1 MKTEKVDNRYVIR
14 LTESEATV
22 LEKRF
27 SLSGMNSVSAYLR
40 QQVVNG
46 IYLEY
51 DHEELKKIRQAIMNV
66 ANNINQIAH
75 RVNATSRI
83 YKQEL
88 YELQE
93 GVTEIWQQLQS
104 IQSELQK
111 LNPSSILKILRK
123 QHMLHD
129 TAAGEMQLRF
139 LTNSAN

>member
-1 MKTEKVDNRYVIR
+1 MKTEKVDKRYVIR
-14 LTESEATV
+14 LTESEAEI

-27 SLSGMNSVSAYLR
+27 ALSGMSSVGAYLR

-51 DHEELKKIRQAIMNV
+51 DHEELKKIRQAVMRV
-66 ANNINQIAH
+66 ANNVNQIAH

-104 IQSELQK
+104 IQSGLQK
-111 LNPSSILKILRK
+111 LNPSSIL
-123 QHMLHD
+123 
-129 TAAGEMQLRF
+129 
-139 LTNSAN
+139 

>member
-1 MKTEKVDNRYVIR
+1 MKTEKVDKRYVIR
-14 LTESEATV
+14 LTESEAAV
-22 LEKRF
+22 IEKRF
-27 SLSGMNSVSAYLR
+27 ALSRMNSVSAYLR

-51 DHEELKKIRQAIMNV
+51 DHEELKKIRQAVMRV
-66 ANNINQIAH
+66 ANNVNQIAH
-75 RVNATSRI
+75 RVNSTSRI

-111 LNPSSILKILRK
+111 LNPSSIL
-123 QHMLHD
+123 
-129 TAAGEMQLRF
+129 
-139 LTNSAN
+139 

>member
-1 MKTEKVDNRYVIR
+1 MVSTIRRNQNKMKTEKVDKRYVIR
-14 LTESEATV
+14 LTESEAKV

-27 SLSGMNSVSAYLR
+27 ALSGMSSVSAYLR

-51 DHEELKKIRQAIMNV
+51 DHEELKKIRQAVMRV

-75 RVNATSRI
+75 RVNSTSRI

-111 LNPSSILKILRK
+111 LNPSSI
-123 QHMLHD
+123 
-129 TAAGEMQLRF
+129 
-139 LTNSAN
+139 S

>member
-1 MKTEKVDNRYVIR
+1 MKTEKVDKRYVIR
-14 LTESEATV
+14 LTESEAEV
-22 LEKRF
+22 LKKRF
-27 SLSGMNSVSAYLR
+27 ALSGMSSVSAYLR

-51 DHEELKKIRQAIMNV
+51 DHKELKKIRQAVMSV
-66 ANNINQIAH
+66 ANNVNQITH
-75 RVNATSRI
+75 RVNSTSRI

-111 LNPSSILKILRK
+111 LNPSSI
-123 QHMLHD
+123 
-129 TAAGEMQLRF
+129 
-139 LTNSAN
+139 S

>member
-1 MKTEKVDNRYVIR
+1 MKREKVDKRYVIR
-14 LTESEATV
+14 LTESEAEV

-27 SLSGMNSVSAYLR
+27 ALSGMSSVSAYLR

-46 IYLEY
+46 IYLEH
-51 DHEELKKIRQAIMNV
+51 DHEELKKIRQAVMRV
-66 ANNINQIAH
+66 ANNVNNIPN
-75 RVNATSRI
+75 RVNSTSRI

-111 LNPSSILKILRK
+111 LNPSSI
-123 QHMLHD
+123 
-129 TAAGEMQLRF
+129 
-139 LTNSAN
+139 S

>member
-1 MKTEKVDNRYVIR
+1 MNRKKRDKKLIFKVNEDEWNIIQKR
-14 LTESEATV
+14 LEV
-22 LEKRF
+22 CK
-27 SLSGMNSVSAYLR
+27 VSSMSKLLR
-40 QQVVNG
+40 QMMLHG

-51 DHEELKKIRQAIMNV
+51 DHEELKKIRQSVMSA

-111 LNPSSILKILRK
+111 LNPSNI
-123 QHMLHD
+123 
-129 TAAGEMQLRF
+129 
-139 LTNSAN
+139 

>member
-1 MKTEKVDNRYVIR
+1 MNRKKRDKNLIFKVNEDEWNIIQKR
-14 LTESEATV
+14 
-22 LEKRF
+22 LEKC
-27 SLSGMNSVSAYLR
+27 NVSNMSDLFR
-40 QQVVNG
+40 QMMLYG

-51 DHEELKKIRQAIMNV
+51 DHEELKKNTAGGY
-66 ANNINQIAH
+66 ACGNQIAH

-111 LNPSSILKILRK
+111 LNPSSIL
-123 QHMLHD
+123 
-129 TAAGEMQLRF
+129 
-139 LTNSAN
+139 